1 MKVLG
6 IESTCDETAAAVVSD
21 GRVLSNIVASQIDI
35 HKEFG
40 GVFPEIAARE
50 HLRVILPTIK
60 LALKEAGCI
69 KESLAELRDN
79 KTIDAIAVA
88 NRPGLIGGLMI
99 GAMTARTLAEVLGLP
114 LVAVDHVYAHI
125 YGVEPAEMRF
135 PLLALVVSG
144 GHSTIYLLESPTNYQ
159 ILGETRDD
167 AVGEAF
173 DKAAKILGLPYPGGP
188 SISQAADAYKATG
201 KEQLLPA
208 PKLDNPYEFSFSGLK
223 TAFLRRAQEM
233 AGGNFRM
240 SSDEVADKL
249 ADEQKNELAFVFQE
263 SAVRILLN
271 ALEKAAKVYRP
282 EQIIISGG
290 VAANSRLRD
299 KAHEVF
305 GACGADSGAS
315 KLLLPERALSTDN
328 AVMIA
333 RAALAMGLPK
343 TAPRDLKVTPN

>member
-6 IESTCDETAAAVVSD
+6 IESTCDETAAAVID
-21 GRVLSNIVASQIDI
+21 GEQILSNVIASQIDI

-60 LALKEAGCI
+60 LALVQAKLEG
-69 KESLAELRDN
+69 ESETFADLARQVE
-79 KTIDAIAVA
+79 AIAIA

-99 GAMTARTLAEVLGLP
+99 GAMTARTIAETLGIP

-125 YGVEPAEMRF
+125 YGVEPSAMRF

-144 GHSTIYLLESPTNYQ
+144 GHTTIYSLKSHTEYE

-188 SISQAADAYKATG
+188 SISKAAAAALGAHDV
-201 KEQLLPA
+201 QLLPF

-223 TAFLRRAQEM
+223 TAFLRRAQEL
-233 AGGNFRM
+233 AGGDFRM
-240 SSDEVADKL
+240 PSEEIADLLSDD
-249 ADEQKNELAFVFQE
+249 QKNQLAYTFQE
-263 SAVRILLN
+263 SAVKILLN
-271 ALEKAAKVYRP
+271 ALEKADQEFSP
-282 EQIIISGG
+282 QQIIISGG
-290 VAANSRLRD
+290 VAANGRLRER
-299 KAHEVF
+299 AGELF
-305 GACGADSGAS
+305 GD
-315 KLLLPERALSTDN
+315 KLLLPDLSLSTDN

-343 TAPRDLKVTPN
+343 TDPRELRVTPN